1 MVNKFSKLFLIVF
14 ILGAIALIINGYM
27 KKSNIEMFGKESIGK
42 YISHDSWGKGETN
55 YFIFYIDGNK
65 YEGNGGRVPN
75 GFQENI
81 GKFYRI
87 RYSEKYKGS
96 IHANF
101 DEQVTDTTEILNA
114 GFSKDDIK

>member
-1 MVNKFSKLFLIVF
+1 MVEKISKLFVIIFV
-14 ILGAIALIINGYM
+14 LGAIALIVNGYM
-27 KKSNIEMFGKESIGK
+27 KKGDIENLGKESIGK
-42 YISHDSWGKGETN
+42 YISHDGWGKGETN

-65 YEGNGGRVPN
+65 YEGNGGRAHK
-75 GFQENI
+75 GFKENI

-114 GFSKDDIK
+114 GFKKEELE